1 MRRGWTCSIFVLLEE
16 VVVEVEVLVLPL
28 VEVIAMLQ
36 VSS

>member
-1 MRRGWTCSIFVLLEE
+1 MFVLLEE

-28 VEVIAMLQ
+28 VVVIAVPE